1 MDTDYR
7 QKIQERAFEIW
18 EEEGRP
24 ADRDR
29 DHWLQAEQEIMG
41 ASGADEDAEDLSAIA
56 HEMRCRWLPA
66 VLPRPKSLSPRSRR
80 RRADV
85 PAKLTWPVTVRK
97 SERLPEP

>member
-56 HEMRCRWLPA
+56 HADEVPMAASSPA
-66 VLPRPKSLSPRSRR
+66 TTEILEPEKSTKKGG
-80 RRADV
+80 RAG
-85 PAKLTWPVTVRK
+85 
-97 SERLPEP
+97 